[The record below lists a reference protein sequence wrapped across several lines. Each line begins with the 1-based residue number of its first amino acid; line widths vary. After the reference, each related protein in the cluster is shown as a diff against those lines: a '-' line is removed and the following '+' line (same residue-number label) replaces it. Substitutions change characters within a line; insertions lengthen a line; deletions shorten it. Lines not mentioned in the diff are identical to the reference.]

1 MATDLPYRIA
11 LGLLLA
17 SAIGTLVPFRVRASR
32 GGEKISHRD
41 EGVVFA
47 VVLRPAGLVYWVVM
61 FAFLCYPPVVERT
74 ALPVPAGVRWS
85 GMALGVLGLAIIQRA
100 FTHLGHNLT
109 DTVVVRRNA
118 TFVSTGPFR
127 YVRHPFYCGAAI
139 LLTGMVMLTANAV
152 VAVTAAF
159 ILAMLAVRTPHEEER
174 LIERFGDEYRRYQAT
189 TGRFFPR
196 IPA

>member
-17 SAIGTLVPFRVRASR
+17 AAVGVLVPFRVRAAR

-41 EGVVFA
+41 EGFLFA
-47 VVLRPAGLVYWVVM
+47 AVLRLAGLVCWVFV
-61 FAFLCYPPVVERT
+61 FAFLIYPDVIERT
-74 ALPVPAGVRWS
+74 ALALPAGVRWS
-85 GMALGVLGLAIIQRA
+85 GLAVGVVGLAIIHRA

-109 DTVVVRRNA
+109 DTVVVRQNA
-118 TFVSTGPFR
+118 TFVSTGPYR

-139 LLTGMVMLTANAV
+139 LLAGMVLLTANV
-152 VAVTAAF
+152 VVGVTAVF
-159 ILAMLAVRTPHEEER
+159 VLTMLALRTPREEER
-174 LIERFGDEYRRYQAT
+174 LVERFGDEYRRYQAT